1 MTEPDELLRI
11 IDEFCASHGFSPTV
25 RELQERLGVRS
36 MGTIHRRLVALRDKG
51 LVAWEPNRYRTIRTV
66 VPQPS

>member
-1 MTEPDELLRI
+1 MTQSDELLSS
-11 IDEFCASHGFSPTV
+11 IDEFCTTYGYSPTV

-36 MGTIHRRLVALRDKG
+36 MGTIHRRLVALRNKG
-51 LVAWEPNRYRTIRTV
+51 LVAWEPNRYRTIRAV

>member
-1 MTEPDELLRI
+1 MTQSDELLSI
-11 IDEFCASHGFSPTV
+11 INEFFATYGYCPTV